1 MIDARDM
8 GMGAWFEAN
17 IMKVTR
23 STKPASTSSS
33 DKSKDIKP
41 VLSETVVKD
50 SSNTVQDKPD
60 KPDNDKPD
68 KPDNDKDVNAN
79 DSAVESMETDTEM
92 SDCSQENKND
102 IVNPYDKLFDIV
114 KDDGFVYHM
123 VYEG

>member
-1 MIDARDM
+1 
-8 GMGAWFEAN
+8 MGAWFEAN

-23 STKPASTSSS
+23 STKPVSTSSS

-50 SSNTVQDKPD
+50 SSNNVQNKPDKPEND

-68 KPDNDKDVNAN
+68 RPDNDKDVNAN